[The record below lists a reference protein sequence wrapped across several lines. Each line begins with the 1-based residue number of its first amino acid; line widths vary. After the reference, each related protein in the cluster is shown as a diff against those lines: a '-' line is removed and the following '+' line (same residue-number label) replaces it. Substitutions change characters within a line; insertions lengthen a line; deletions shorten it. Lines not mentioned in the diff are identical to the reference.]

1 MTNYDM
7 DELRRQ
13 GKVPDLEKRRKFAE
27 DIIEDEKNNIQYTHE
42 QMITREKKS
51 RGIRSENEWPKSVE
65 IGKDETP
72 HTAVDIE
79 ISDDD
84 FRRVAFQAHER
95 DITFNK
101 MALLILK
108 DGLQSVEDGFEH
120 DIKPQLLNEGK
131 WYNLKPFVGRTF

>member
-7 DELRRQ
+7 DEIERQRERERR
-13 GKVPDLEKRRKFAE
+13 
-27 DIIEDEKNNIQYTHE
+27 
-42 QMITREKKS
+42 S
-51 RGIRSENEWPKSVE
+51 RGIRPEDEIKRKKDKIPIWPQSIKL
-65 IGKDETP
+65 GKDEAPLT
-72 HTAVDIE
+72 VIDIE
-79 ISDDD
+79 LPDDD
-84 FRRVAFQAHER
+84 FRRIALQAHER

-120 DIKPQLLNEGK
+120 NIKPQLLNEDK